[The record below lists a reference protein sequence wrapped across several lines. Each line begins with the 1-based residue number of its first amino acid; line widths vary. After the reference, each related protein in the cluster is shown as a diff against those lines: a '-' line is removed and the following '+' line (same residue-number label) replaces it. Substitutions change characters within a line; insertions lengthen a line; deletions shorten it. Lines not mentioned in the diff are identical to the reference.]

1 MSYIVNEREG
11 IVRFVVVKRTP
22 SAHDVTV
29 RISTEDGS
37 AKSGIL
43 YDPHTKES
51 HEENV
56 ALYKRMLRYT
66 RAMST
71 KLNCFLIV
79 CIFYS

>member
-37 AKSGIL
+37 AKSGI
-43 YDPHTKES
+43 
-51 HEENV
+51 
-56 ALYKRMLRYT
+56 
-66 RAMST
+66 
-71 KLNCFLIV
+71 
-79 CIFYS
+79 YSV

>member
-56 ALYKRMLRYT
+56 ALYKGYVNQTELFPD
-66 RAMST
+66 
-71 KLNCFLIV
+71 CV
-79 CIFYS
+79 CIL